1 MAKDMLVLKGGN
13 DVWAT
18 YTPEQSQAMMQ
29 KYADW
34 TEEIRK
40 NGVMV
45 DGDPLEQGGRI
56 LSVRNGEVVDGPYTE
71 TKEDIVG
78 YYIIQ
83 ADNYDKA
90 AEISKG
96 CPTLQHGGEVE
107 VHAIATM

>member
-1 MAKDMLVLKGGN
+1 MAKYMLVLKGGN

-18 YTPEQSQAMMQ
+18 YTPEQAQAMMQ

-34 TEEIRK
+34 TEDIRK
-40 NGVMV
+40 KGIMV
-45 DGDPLEQGGRI
+45 NGDPLEQGGRV

-83 ADNYDKA
+83 ADNYDNA
-90 AEISKG
+90 AEISKS
-96 CPTLQHGGEVE
+96 CPTLLHGGEVE
-107 VHAIATM
+107 LHAIAVM